1 MQVFVVAPF
10 VAVMVTVS
18 PDVPPAAEIV
28 GVVSVVM
35 SSLDDVP
42 VSEAA
47 ARSGVDGTAGEVE
60 SMIIEREVPAAE
72 VLPAGSVSV
81 ALTDHVPSARV
92 GRSQDDA
99 EPTK

>member
-42 VSEAA
+42 VSDAA
-47 ARSGVDGTAGEVE
+47 ERSGADGADGAVVSMEIAIGPEAGETF
-60 SMIIEREVPAAE
+60 
-72 VLPAGSVSV
+72 PAGSV
-81 ALTDHVPSARV
+81 
-92 GRSQDDA
+92 
-99 EPTK
+99 